1 MLKKEFFS
9 ILSFYAISPIHAGS
23 GASVATVDLP
33 IQRERHTGYPIVQAS
48 GVKGAMRD
56 HFRKFYQDQGQDKQ
70 LKKVINIIFG
80 SDTQDG
86 WEKDKEN
93 LPGAISV
100 SDAKILAFPM
110 RSNVVPF
117 VWVTCPT
124 VLERYKKDLEYLGIE
139 KDFDLQLKS
148 KNSALILTDS
158 DDVFNK
164 GDSVLLEEAL
174 VKIGEK
180 IDNHN
185 NQKNKIVPFI
195 KKNFPELKRLL
206 FISDEMFDYC
216 VTCCTEIQTNI
227 KIDSKKGTAEDGSL
241 RYQEFLPADSLLYS
255 LVCFSNP
262 TRDENS
268 YSAEII
274 KGYIQ
279 DTIKDFL
286 QIGGDVTLGK
296 GICKIQWINIDK
308 EQEEGGGK

>member
-100 SDAKILAFPM
+100 SDAKILAFPV

-174 VKIGEK
+174 VKINS
-180 IDNHN
+180 D
-185 NQKNKIVPFI
+185 QKVNDEMVEFI
-195 KKNFPELKRLL
+195 NENFPELKRLL
-206 FISDEMFDYC
+206 LISDEMFDYC
-216 VTCCTEIQTNI
+216 VTCCTEVQTNI
-227 KIDSKKGTAEDGSL
+227 KIDSKKGTAEDRSL

-286 QIGGDVTLGK
+286 QIGGDATLGK
-296 GICKIQWINIDK
+296 GICKINWIDIDK
-308 EQEEGGGK
+308 EQEEGGK